1 MRNLTLSAVTL
12 TELQNADVSATAIDV
27 DENIIFATSEKL
39 SPDREL
45 EVEIW
50 KIDKD
55 AVSLGLADAIGQY
68 QRVYRSL
75 HFSH

>member
-55 AVSLGLADAIGQY
+55 AVSFRLSRCHRTVPTRL
-68 QRVYRSL
+68 
-75 HFSH
+75 